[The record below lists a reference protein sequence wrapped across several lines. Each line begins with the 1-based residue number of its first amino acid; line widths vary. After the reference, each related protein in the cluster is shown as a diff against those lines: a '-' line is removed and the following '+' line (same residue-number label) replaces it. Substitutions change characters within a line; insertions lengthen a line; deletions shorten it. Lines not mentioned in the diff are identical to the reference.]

1 MTLSAPT
8 PIRGALT
15 EASAL
20 LPRVKDGLGAVQT
33 THKDY
38 LSVELRTAFADSIDI
53 DAALKAGHESENR
66 WDYLLGHAPS
76 GLVVA
81 VEPHS
86 ARDDEIATVI
96 NKRAAARAQLKDH
109 LRPGAK
115 IARWLWVASGKV
127 RFASTEKAGFRLAQH
142 GIEFVGSQVQAKH
155 LPTQAAAPTRGTG
168 KPRRESPAGR

>member
-1 MTLSAPT
+1 M
-8 PIRGALT
+8 
-15 EASAL
+15 
-20 LPRVKDGLGAVQT
+20 KDGLGAVQT

>member
-1 MTLSAPT
+1 MTLPAPT
-8 PIRGALT
+8 PIRGILT
-15 EASAL
+15 EASVI
-20 LPRVKDGLGAVQT
+20 LPQVKDGLGAVQRA
-33 THKDY
+33 HKDY
-38 LSVELRTAFADSIDI
+38 LSVELRTKFADSLDI
-53 DAALKAGHESENR
+53 DEALKAGHESENR
-66 WDYLLGHAPS
+66 WDYLLGHAAS

-86 ARDDEIATVI
+86 ARDDEITTVI
-96 NKRAAARAQLKDH
+96 NKRAAAREQLKDH

-155 LPTQAAAPTRGTG
+155 LPAEVAAPVRGNGRPHG
-168 KPRRESPAGR
+168 KGHPG